1 VQHRR
6 FSVLSALDA
15 QSEKILCKLLAEAD
29 VRIDGARPHDLVVHD
44 RRFYTRVLRDGSLGL
59 GEAYMDGQFDCEALD
74 VAVSKV
80 LAARVEQKVR
90 ANWSRILHVLK
101 ARALNLQSPLRAFR
115 VGEQHYDLGNHLYE
129 RMLDP
134 RMVYTC
140 GYWRGAKDLAA
151 AQEAKLDLVCRKLEL
166 EPGMKVLEL
175 GCGWGSFAKFAA
187 ERYGVEVTGYTV
199 SREQVELGMKRSR
212 GLPVVLR
219 LADYREAIGTY
230 DRVVSIGIMEHI
242 GYKNYRSY
250 FEVVDRCLATDGFAL
265 VHTIGGNLSS
275 RTIEEWFHKYIF
287 PNALLPSLAQIAE
300 ASEGPFAIE
309 DVHNFGPHYDRT
321 LMAWY
326 DNFEAAWPELR
337 DKYGDRF
344 YRMWRYYLLASAG
357 GFRARYQQLYQVV
370 FSRTGRPQPSC
381 RVS

>member
-1 VQHRR
+1 
-6 FSVLSALDA
+6 
-15 QSEKILCKLLAEAD
+15 
-29 VRIDGARPHDLVVHD
+29 
-44 RRFYTRVLRDGSLGL
+44 
-59 GEAYMDGQFDCEALD
+59 
-74 VAVSKV
+74 
-80 LAARVEQKVR
+80 
-90 ANWSRILHVLK
+90 
-101 ARALNLQSPLRAFR
+101 
-115 VGEQHYDLGNHLYE
+115 
-129 RMLDP
+129 
-134 RMVYTC
+134 
-140 GYWRGAKDLAA
+140 
-151 AQEAKLDLVCRKLEL
+151 
-166 EPGMKVLEL
+166 
-175 GCGWGSFAKFAA
+175 
-187 ERYGVEVTGYTV
+187 
-199 SREQVELGMKRSR
+199 
-212 GLPVVLR
+212 
-219 LADYREAIGTY
+219 
-230 DRVVSIGIMEHI
+230 MEHI

-250 FEVVDRCLATDGFAL
+250 FEVVDRCLATDGLAL